1 MQGLEHKEQNTRVV
15 PWQSKRNPTILAACL
30 VPLAHGNLSA
40 VSQVCHE
47 ILEGNIHPNRIRVL
61 IFQYV
66 QFNLNL
72 DQD

>member
-1 MQGLEHKEQNTRVV
+1 MQGLEHKEQNTRGV
-15 PWQSKRNPTILAACL
+15 PWQSKRNPTILTACL
-30 VPLAHGNLSA
+30 VPLAQGNLSA
-40 VSQVCHE
+40 ISQVCHE
-47 ILEGNIHPNRIRVL
+47 ILEGNIHPNPIRVL